1 MRSPA
6 TICNP
11 LQNREKQTQNPPAL
25 AVLGVRPPLPAPTQ
39 YPEAL
44 RDGSDRSTGREHHLP
59 DVVRNHFRRFV
70 RKVHDPMGWF
80 AYSTLRSLYR
90 ALALSVSCNSG
101 G

>member
-1 MRSPA
+1 MA
-6 TICNP
+6 CDY
-11 LQNREKQTQNPPAL
+11 LQNLKKQTQNPPRQPL
-25 AVLGVRPPLPAPTQ
+25 VGVRPPPPGTKQ

-44 RDGSDRSTGREHHLP
+44 RDGSDRSTGREHRLP

-70 RKVHDPMGWF
+70 RKVHDPMCWF